1 MKGKTTYE
9 TYATYATGDSTYQY
23 KTHSMA
29 SKSNLRHT
37 CKYYGS
43 SHSLSVAP
51 SSVARYYKA
60 LQSTKTHKKT
70 ALQSLHFLKC
80 LGQENPSLDSSPG
93 ILVGGADTTLAL
105 TELALTEH

>member
-9 TYATYATGDSTYQY
+9 TYATGDSTYQY

-43 SHSLSVAP
+43 THSLPAAP

-60 LQSTKTHKKT
+60 LQSTKTRKNSIT
-70 ALQSLHFLKC
+70 IVALS
-80 LGQENPSLDSSPG
+80 
-93 ILVGGADTTLAL
+93 
-105 TELALTEH
+105 